1 MVVILM
7 AKGKYAYWLTEEGLI
22 KLEGW
27 AKDGL
32 SDEQIADNMGIA
44 TSSLYVWKNK
54 YVEIAEA
61 LKKGKEIVDRHVE
74 NALYK
79 RATGYSYEEVVEEF
93 RTNKETG
100 EIELTAK
107 KKMKKHMPADVA
119 AIVFWLCNRKRDD
132 WKQRRN
138 EIISED
144 DEGGVIEITKVQ
156 EVEHEK

>member
-79 RATGYSYEEVVEEF
+79 RATGYSYE
-93 RTNKETG
+93 
-100 EIELTAK
+100 
-107 KKMKKHMPADVA
+107 
-119 AIVFWLCNRKRDD
+119 
-132 WKQRRN
+132 
-138 EIISED
+138 
-144 DEGGVIEITKVQ
+144 
-156 EVEHEK
+156 